1 MTFSSFGRV
10 FLAATG
16 LLAAVWLTVGQ
27 GPSRGM
33 SDETGGA
40 SKRDPGA
47 KAATDWPT
55 APRYNEQGDL
65 KFPAGYETWVFVGS
79 NLGIEYRENAAN
91 EPAEKVIKN
100 PVAPENFHN
109 VSINPE
115 AYEHYRRT
123 GQFPENTVL
132 VLDIYKAEAGEPKG
146 IVAQGRFPG
155 KQVSVAVAVKNSARP
170 DGGKSDWAYYDFA
183 PGASVARAFP
193 DKACYDCHL
202 EHADD
207 DNVWVQF
214 YPTLRKLRAMKDKPA
229 SRGTQ

>member
-1 MTFSSFGRV
+1 
-10 FLAATG
+10 
-16 LLAAVWLTVGQ
+16 
-27 GPSRGM
+27 M
-33 SDETGGA
+33 SDEAGGA
-40 SKRDPGA
+40 SKRAAEA

-55 APRYNEQGDL
+55 APRYTEKGEL
-65 KFPAGYETWVFVGS
+65 KFPGGYENWVFVGS
-79 NLGIEYRENAAN
+79 NLGIEYREKAADA
-91 EPAEKVIKN
+91 PAGKAIKN
-100 PVAPENFHN
+100 PAVPENFHN

-123 GQFPENTVL
+123 GEFPENTVL
-132 VLDIYKAEAGEPKG
+132 VLDIYKAESGEPNG

-193 DKACYDCHL
+193 DRACYACHL
-202 EHADD
+202 EHAGV

-214 YPTLRKLRAMKDKPA
+214 YPTLRKLRATMDKPA
-229 SRGTQ
+229 SRAAE